1 MDRVQLLQGCS
12 HFEEAV
18 YFLLLSFQKFLVLI
32 LSTSEGW
39 KAESILEPPSGFE
52 HGPPGLG
59 IQCLD
64 HYGIS
69 LINCPYILVFFSIA
83 FPCLLLAHPTLFEH
97 YCFCSFQIFNQFSS
111 NEFLTYHPKLFSFIL
126 IHPSQLINPLPPI
139 SLLRCTKSTSFW
151 RCSTPYIV
159 INFLVLLSKLFN
171 SSVFH
176 FRVPA
181 PVPIPYKNHPS
192 INYHNFISSI
202 QFQSVLTAAYTLC

>member
-1 MDRVQLLQGCS
+1 MKGWVNLGTTQWVWTRTAWIGNPVPWPLW
-12 HFEEAV
+12 HFSNK
-18 YFLLLSFQKFLVLI
+18 LSI
-32 LSTSEGW
+32 HS
-39 KAESILEPPSGFE
+39 
-52 HGPPGLG
+52 
-59 IQCLD
+59 C
-64 HYGIS
+64 
-69 LINCPYILVFFSIA
+69 FFSIA